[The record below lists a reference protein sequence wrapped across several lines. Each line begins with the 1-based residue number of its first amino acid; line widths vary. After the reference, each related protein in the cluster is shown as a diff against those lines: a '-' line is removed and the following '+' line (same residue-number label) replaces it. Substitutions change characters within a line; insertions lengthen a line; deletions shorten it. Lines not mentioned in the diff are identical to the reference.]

1 MSNFVFSASSLCSVG
16 RSRVSALLVFCF
28 AVSVLPAFAGKPLD
42 RRRSPRLVAPEVK
55 MAEILAEHFDGGVR
69 IGWRTALERGVLG
82 FRVWRDANGSR
93 IAVNEDLVAASIG
106 KTRDAFLP
114 AGDEYFAYDPFGE
127 SGSTYWIESVD
138 ASGSRW
144 FGPLSAV
151 DALADPGNESAKI
164 RAFAARQPQPQT
176 ERPAIAF
183 EPVSQNAVNAL
194 PDLAGDGRAV
204 KIEVRGRGIFRI
216 NAATLADFGFEPV
229 RTENL
234 SLFAGGVEQPLKIA
248 PDGSVEFFGVGV
260 DTIQTDANVYWLVS
274 GSDAGRRVAVAV
286 QPFIDN
292 ARDGFSRVTVERRDR
307 SMRISGVINGVR
319 ENWFG
324 GYVSTTLLSK
334 SVVIRDIASDS
345 GQTATLGID
354 LQGISSG
361 THPISVSLNGAN
373 IGQFSF
379 THYNR
384 KEATFQIPL
393 TALFEGSNTIS
404 VQSLG
409 SSADYS
415 LLESVRVTYPRRLRA
430 QGDLLE
436 FAHESSS
443 AVKLRGFP
451 TSAVRVFDV
460 TDPQQVTVIYPE
472 TRLESDGSYTATIPG
487 TGSPRAMIAIVGDAT
502 EIGAGSMVR
511 NKASNLRDPSNEAQ
525 FIIIS
530 TEAMFK
536 PLYDLRSLRES
547 EGIRTKL
554 VDVEDIFDEFGGG
567 VRSAEAIRDF
577 LAYAR
582 QNWAM
587 RPDFVLLAGD
597 STSDPRNFS
606 GLGGIG
612 VNQVPTMFTDTW
624 NIEAPSDE
632 MLVDLNGDSIG
643 EMSIGR
649 LPAQTREEL
658 YQMVEKTMYSRPM
671 ATSEVSARGVHFV
684 SDDNLGYNFAAAS
697 RNMAASIPS
706 QVAVGFVDRT
716 TQDPAALRADI
727 VGRIN
732 SGASIVNFFGHGSI
746 TSWTSAGIL
755 RNVDA
760 ASLFNPK
767 RTPFIVSLACLNGDS
782 TVFGVSGFAESMMKR
797 NQGGAL
803 AVWAASGWNGAMEE
817 EMMGRDLY
825 ARVFAGMRL
834 GDAVREVKS
843 LYPTIDMRRT
853 FIYYGDPTIRLI
865 DRGN

>member
-1 MSNFVFSASSLCSVG
+1 MSNFVFSASGIRSVG

-28 AVSVLPAFAGKPLD
+28 VLSVLPAFAGKPPD
-42 RRRSPRLVAPEVK
+42 RRQSPRRAAPEIK
-55 MAEILAEHFDGGVR
+55 MAEVSAEHFGSGVR
-69 IGWRTALERGVLG
+69 IEWRTALERGVLG
-82 FRVWRDANGSR
+82 FRVWREAGGAR
-93 IAVNEDLVAASIG
+93 VAVNEDLVSGSIG
-106 KTRDAFLP
+106 KTRDAILP
-114 AGDEYFAYDPFGE
+114 TGDEYFAYDPFGA
-127 SGSTYWIESVD
+127 SGATYWVESVD

-144 FGPLSAV
+144 FGPVVAFE
-151 DALADPGNESAKI
+151 ALADPGNESAKI
-164 RAFAARQPQPQT
+164 LAYAARSPQTQT
-176 ERPAIAF
+176 ERPAITF
-183 EPVSQNAVNAL
+183 EAVPRSAVNAIR
-194 PDLAGDGRAV
+194 DLAGDGRAV

-216 NAATLADFGFEPV
+216 NATTLADFGFDPI
-229 RTENL
+229 RSDTL

-248 PDGSVEFFGVGV
+248 PDGSVEFFGAGV

-274 GSDAGRRVAVAV
+274 GNEIGRRVADVS
-286 QPFIDN
+286 QPFIES

-307 SMRISGVINGVR
+307 SMRISSAINGAR
-319 ENWFG
+319 ENWFA

-334 SVVIRDIASDS
+334 SVTLHDIATDS
-345 GQTATLGID
+345 GQTAAIGVD

-361 THPISVSLNGAN
+361 THPISVSLNGAV

-384 KEATFQIPL
+384 KEASFQVPL
-393 TALFEGSNTIS
+393 TALVDGTNTIS
-404 VQSLG
+404 LQSLG
-409 SSADYS
+409 STADYS
-415 LLESVRVTYPRRLRA
+415 LLEAVRVVYPRRLRA
-430 QGDLLE
+430 QGDRFE

-443 AVKLRGFP
+443 AVKLRGFSG
-451 TSAVRVFDV
+451 SAVRVFDV
-460 TDPQQVTVIYPE
+460 TDPQQITAIYPE
-472 TRLESDGSYTATIPG
+472 TRLESDGSHTATIPG
-487 TGSPRAMIAIVGDAT
+487 TASPRSMIAIVGDAT
-502 EIGAGSMVR
+502 EIGPGSMVR
-511 NKASNLRDPSNEAQ
+511 NKASNLMDPSNEAR

-547 EGIRTKL
+547 EGISTKL
-554 VDVEDIFDEFGGG
+554 VDVEDVFDEFGNG

-582 QNWAM
+582 QNWALP
-587 RPDFVLLAGD
+587 PDFVLLAGD

-624 NIEAPSDE
+624 NIEAPTDE
-632 MLVDLNGDSIG
+632 MLVDFNGDSIG

-649 LPAQTREEL
+649 MPAQTREEL
-658 YQMVEKTMYSRPM
+658 YQMTEKTMYSRPM
-671 ATSEVSARGVHFV
+671 QLSEISARGVHFV
-684 SDDNLGYNFAAAS
+684 SDDNLGYNFASAS

-706 QVAVGFVDRT
+706 QVAVGYVDRT
-716 TQDPAALRADI
+716 TQDPATLRADI
-727 VGRIN
+727 MGRIN

-760 ASLFNPK
+760 AGLFNPK

-782 TVFGVSGFAESMMKR
+782 TVFGVNGFAESMMKR

-825 ARVFAGMRL
+825 ERVFAGMRL

-843 LYPTIDMRRT
+843 LYPTVDMRRT
-853 FIYYGDPTIRLI
+853 FIFYGDPTLRLI